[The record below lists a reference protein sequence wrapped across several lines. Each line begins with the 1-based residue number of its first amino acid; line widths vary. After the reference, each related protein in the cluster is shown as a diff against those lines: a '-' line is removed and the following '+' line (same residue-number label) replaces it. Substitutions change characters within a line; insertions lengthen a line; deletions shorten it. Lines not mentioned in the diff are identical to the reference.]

1 MILEEIKNSL
11 NCSLSSI
18 IGAGS
23 KGCDFDPENLDF
35 IRLVPKNLVIPPDAQ
50 YDRAYI
56 RNLQREGN
64 YIALPR
70 LFDFEWQS
78 EEDQVETANSTG
90 QEVVGRKGLYKLMV
104 KWSSQ
109 VNLQK
114 VLSSLESFDTWGVI
128 LVDKNGTELYTEPS
142 TGGMR
147 GFTAGRVSADPISW
161 KTGADS
167 NKVSLMIQFTNSA
180 QFNTSLAWN
189 SYDFLD
195 YRPEDIDGINQA
207 TLSIPAAPATG
218 ATDVV
223 VRAVCKGGNDFAAGL
238 AATDFLVKV
247 NGATQAGVTIAA
259 DMTNNTYTLTLPAAL
274 NTSDVVTVDLFDSAF
289 PSNVVQVGAAPDDLL
304 FKAFTANTVVV

>member
-1 MILEEIKNSL
+1 MTLSEIKNKL
-11 NCSLSSI
+11 DCSLSSV

-23 KGCDFDPENLDF
+23 KGCDFDPDNLAY
-35 IRLVPKNLVIPPDAQ
+35 IRLVPKNLVVPADAE
-50 YDRAYI
+50 YNREYI
-56 RNLQREGN
+56 RNLQIEGN

-78 EEDQVETANSTG
+78 EEDQTETANSTG

-114 VLSSLESFDTWGVI
+114 TLSSLESFDTWGVI
-128 LVDKNGTELYTEPS
+128 LVDVSGTELYTEAS

-147 GFTAGRVSADPISW
+147 GFTAGRVSADPITW

-167 NKVSLMIQFTNSA
+167 NKVSLMIQFTDSA
-180 QFNTSLAWN
+180 QFNTRLAWN
-189 SYDFLD
+189 SYEKLD
-195 YRPEDIDGINQA
+195 YVPADIDGINQA
-207 TLSIPAAPATG
+207 TLTIPSAPENASTE
-218 ATDVV
+218 VV

-238 AATDFLVKV
+238 LPANFLVGI
-247 NGATQAGVTIAA
+247 NGATAA
-259 DMTNNTYTLTLPAAL
+259 PTAAVANVLDKTYTLTVPAL
-274 NTSDVVTVDLFDSAF
+274 STSDVVTVDLFNGA
-289 PSNVVQVGAAPDDLL
+289 SNTGVVRVGAAPDDLL